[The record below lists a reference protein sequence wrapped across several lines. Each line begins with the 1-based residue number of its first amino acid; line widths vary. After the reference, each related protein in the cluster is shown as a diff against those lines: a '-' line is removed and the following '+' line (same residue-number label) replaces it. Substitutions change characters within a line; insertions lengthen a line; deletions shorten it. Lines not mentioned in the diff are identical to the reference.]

1 MQAKRK
7 ENLELQDSRL
17 ESIMILLKRL
27 YRKIWY
33 LKLWIA
39 HHMVLFIKGSEI

>member
-27 YRKIWY
+27 YRKIW
-33 LKLWIA
+33 
-39 HHMVLFIKGSEI
+39 